1 MLSSNKYHPYPLS
14 ASYTPGR
21 SRWRILRGGTR
32 GWGHLVPPAL
42 AKADMG
48 SAAGDTQR
56 GDEVPGGRQ
65 VSCRGEHSVWF
76 CEDRSHMDK

>member
-1 MLSSNKYHPYPLS
+1 M
-14 ASYTPGR
+14 
-21 SRWRILRGGTR
+21 

-48 SAAGDTQR
+48 SAGGDTQR